1 MTQATVPAKW
11 GNREVKDPNLK
22 AAIEANPHLRLYMSQ
37 LPGDMEEPDYV
48 LEPNRKNTKP
58 GPRNLIYPVPGGLFT
73 HIINDDEDARD
84 SYFSVDPAFL
94 EDLHFVVDH
103 LEKALLDYV

>member
-11 GNREVKDPNLK
+11 GNREVKDPDFKPPL
-22 AAIEANPHLRLYMSQ
+22 EANPHLRLSLSQ
-37 LPGDMEEPDYV
+37 LPSDMEEPAYV
-48 LEPNRKNTKP
+48 MEPNRKTTKP

-84 SYFSVDPAFL
+84 SYFSVDPAYL
-94 EDLHFVVDH
+94 EDLQIVSDH
-103 LEKALLDYV
+103 LEKAL